1 MTLQTTGMPLY
12 ALHYAIQRLFGWQ
25 NSHLHKFNLQP
36 VIGTPTDVLY
46 YNYDFGD
53 DWMIRITASMDAC
66 DLVEQ
71 GRVTQQDL
79 DEAIAGIYKNYRPV
93 CIAADGMFL
102 VDDAGGLSGYTR
114 FLRSI
119 NPIAEKEYWGKDD
132 VPDNWA
138 YEDKKSSLKWARS
151 LGWTDRINVKRML

>member
-1 MTLQTTGMPLY
+1 MTLQT
-12 ALHYAIQRLFGWQ
+12 
-25 NSHLHKFNLQP
+25 
-36 VIGTPTDVLY
+36 TDVLY

-79 DEAIAGIYKNYRPV
+79 DEAIADIYKNYRPV

-119 NPIAEKEYWGKDD
+119 NPIAEKEYWGKDRPHKCEENAVEAGELLITL
-132 VPDNWA
+132 VPLRD
-138 YEDKKSSLKWARS
+138 
-151 LGWTDRINVKRML
+151 DRTISG

>member
-1 MTLQTTGMPLY
+1 MPLY

-79 DEAIAGIYKNYRPV
+79 DEAIADIYKITAPSVLRRMECSWWMMQAV
-93 CIAADGMFL
+93 FRDISVSCA
-102 VDDAGGLSGYTR
+102 
-114 FLRSI
+114 RSI
-119 NPIAEKEYWGKDD
+119 RPQR
-132 VPDNWA
+132 
-138 YEDKKSSLKWARS
+138 KSTGGR
-151 LGWTDRINVKRML
+151 TDRINVKRML